1 LPRARLVR
9 LARLARLIALGLGGT
24 IVFAVLA
31 ASIVLQGPRL
41 GRLIEGALPANAGK
55 MHIGG
60 VTWHLRALVDLATD
74 APSPLAVEGLQI
86 VDPEGTVV
94 LDVPYLEAKIRLR
107 SLIGG
112 SFSIHEL
119 RVPKALWR
127 FSQLKHGDGIGFL
140 AALGPK
146 TPPPPPP
153 PGTPPGPG
161 SKFEIADAELGDLTA
176 VFDFPGAWG
185 LELRHTHGT
194 VSLIQSTL
202 DPKHPIFGFDGRQV
216 VAEGGGFLRILD
228 DNVLPLDRVVI
239 NRIATTQDHPDDI
252 QLDLG
257 EADTGRSQLTGRGSF
272 TGIYGAT
279 SVPGIDLHV
288 AFARAGDALTAVAAG
303 KGLAAIAVTGEHA
316 AITAD
321 LTQPFAKIKVA
332 AAIRGL
338 DVRYGDDRAQALG
351 LDLAFDGGAGRVEV
365 THFAL
370 DAPGGGK
377 LSLEAQLDI
386 NKLALDAAVGLT
398 AFHTESYLPRGL
410 RPLAAGRIDG
420 KIAAHADLGKKAAR
434 LQKIDLRFARS
445 GGPGLPREVRV
456 HGGAELAAGK
466 VKTDGLTV
474 SVAGADAT
482 ARGSVDLDRQLLDL
496 ALGVVAS
503 DLGRLCGELGLPP
516 LGKDA
521 RIDLQTNGSFDDP
534 SATGEATVHGLG
546 AGSRTVR
553 ELAVRFGLEHGTARL
568 DRLSGAAFG
577 GQIDAHGS
585 LRLWERRASKPLKS
599 PVVDLKLDAR
609 DIELGALAPEAAV
622 TGRLTLSA
630 DAHGPLD
637 AVRAH
642 VAIPAGTPVAA
653 LGDKFSVGPVNL
665 ETDGKTL
672 AIEALR
678 IARHGGGEVNVRGK
692 MGLEH
697 RDLDLDVAL
706 AKFPLSAIPGVAASS
721 VPVSGF
727 VSAKLHVAGRP
738 ERPELAGD
746 IDLTDVV
753 VRGVRLGQGHLALAP
768 AAVGP
773 KRAPGVS
780 VHGQLFDRF
789 DVDVEAALLPKGPS
803 VHGRVAFRRLEIHAL
818 APELVALGDGRSVAS
833 GRVAIDLD
841 PGQPLALD
849 VLLPE
854 LWLSI
859 ARAVDGPNGETTLQR
874 VRIEAARPVHI
885 HVAGDHI
892 ALDEAHFATDG
903 GDLRV
908 EGRLDG
914 RAISGALSGH
924 LDLELL
930 QPFLGA
936 LAIDRLGGDLRAE
949 LTAGGTLDRPDLRG
963 EVAIVNPIHVRP
975 HELNR
980 DIVVDSGRFA
990 LTTGG
995 GVSIENLAITVD
1007 GATMKL
1013 GGHATLGAG
1022 FVPENLQAD
1031 VDGDVSA
1038 RLLAFAAP
1046 DAVSDAQGK
1055 AHVRAHLRG
1064 TLLHPDVRG
1073 RLDLDNIDFRLRDLG
1088 SEVQVQSGIVEIS
1101 NEGVLL
1107 HNVKVLFDDQGML
1120 VIGASGVRAGRV
1132 EFTNLFPF
1140 QAGAFDLPL
1149 HGERLTYRSP
1159 GVFEVDDLAF
1169 DLDLKGSL
1177 DQGFGL
1183 GGEVRLVSGRYLQA
1197 FQVQNLALRPRVDES
1212 TVLPFYDGKPLLEHL
1227 RLDLSVRTVGDG
1239 FVVQNNLAPEIHA
1252 DIILHVGGTLAVP
1265 QLAGD
1270 IRPTDGRFNI
1280 PFMRGDFDLVPNVN
1294 HVTFIATKSIA
1305 DGDTPDIQI
1314 EATNLV
1320 TDANGADHNVHMRI
1334 NGPLREAQIDLSSD
1348 DGLDRNQTAFLLL
1361 TGRTSAS
1368 NTTPFGTQN
1377 ATVGANLSTGADIA
1391 GQATRDTVANLMEPY
1406 IDDTFQRLT
1415 GLNLRLTVGSDG
1427 FEGRIRKRVSRYGDL
1442 QFDYLQGFQN
1452 QSHWNGSGNLWLLD
1466 YFSLGGGIEQIR
1478 LSSEQGVPET
1488 LPLNYNFELRLDYA
1502 IRR

>member
-1 LPRARLVR
+1 V
-9 LARLARLIALGLGGT
+9 GT
-24 IVFAVLA
+24 IGLVTLAVLA
-31 ASIVLQGPRL
+31 ASVVLQGPRL
-41 GRLIEGALPANAGK
+41 GHLIEGALPPNAGK
-55 MHIGG
+55 MSIGG
-60 VTWHLRALVDLATD
+60 VTWHLRALVDLCTD
-74 APSPLAVEGLQI
+74 APSPIAVEGLKI

-94 LDVPYLEAKIRLR
+94 LDVPYLEAKVRLR
-107 SLIGG
+107 TLIGG
-112 SFSIHEL
+112 SFEIHEL
-119 RVPKALWR
+119 RVPKAFWR
-127 FSQLKHGDGIGFL
+127 FSQLNHGDAIGFL

-146 TPPPPPP
+146 TPPPAPP

-161 SKFEIADAELGDLTA
+161 SKFEIADAELGDFTA
-176 VFDFPGAWG
+176 SFDFPGVWG
-185 LELRHTHGT
+185 LDLKHMHGT
-194 VSLIQSTL
+194 ASLIQSTL
-202 DPKHPIFGFDGRQV
+202 DPAHPMFGFDGRSV
-216 VAEGGGFLRILD
+216 VAEGGGELRILG
-228 DNVLPLDRVVI
+228 DNKLPFDRVVI

-252 QLDLG
+252 QLELG
-257 EADTGRSQLTGRGSF
+257 GADTGRSQLTGRGSF

-279 SVPGIDLHV
+279 SKPGIDLHV
-288 AFARAGDALTAVAAG
+288 AFAKAGDALTAVAAG
-303 KGLAAIAVTGEHA
+303 KGIAGIVVSGDDA
-316 AITAD
+316 SVTAD
-321 LTQPFAKIKVA
+321 LTQPFEKIKVA

-338 DVRYGDDRAQALG
+338 DVRYEENRALGLG
-351 LDLAFDGGAGRVEV
+351 LDLAFDGGAGKVDV
-365 THFAL
+365 TKFGL
-370 DAPGGGK
+370 SAPGGGK
-377 LSLEAQLDI
+377 LGLEAHLDVT
-386 NKLALDAAVGLT
+386 KLALEAGLGFT
-398 AFHTESYLPRGL
+398 GFHTESYLPREL
-410 RPLAAGRIDG
+410 RPLAGGRLDGRIE
-420 KIAAHADLGKKAAR
+420 AHAELGKKSAR
-434 LQKIDLRFARS
+434 LKKIDLRFARA
-445 GGPGLPREVRV
+445 GAPGLPREVRV
-456 HGGAELAAGK
+456 RGAADLAGSK
-466 VKTDGLTV
+466 VKTGGVTV
-474 SVAGADAT
+474 SVAGAEAT
-482 ARGSVDLDRQLLDL
+482 ARGSVDLDHQLVDL
-496 ALGVVAS
+496 ALGVVAA
-503 DLGRLCGELGLPP
+503 DLGRLCGELGLPT
-516 LGKDA
+516 LAKDA
-521 RIDLQTNGSFDDP
+521 RVDASATGRLDDP
-534 SATGEATVHGLG
+534 TVTGEATVHGLG
-546 AGSRTVR
+546 AGTRKVR
-553 ELAVRFGLEHGTARL
+553 ELDARFGLEHGLARL
-568 DRLSGAAFG
+568 DRLSGPAFG
-577 GQIDAHGS
+577 GEIDAHGS
-585 LRLWERRASKPLKS
+585 LRLWEKSANHPLKT
-599 PVVDLKLDAR
+599 PLVDAKIEARNLDL
-609 DIELGALAPEAAV
+609 ESLAPEAGVA
-622 TGRLTLSA
+622 GRITLSA

-637 AVRAH
+637 AVTAH
-642 VAIPAGTPVAA
+642 VTIPAGTPISA

-665 ETDGKTL
+665 ALDGKTL
-672 AIEALR
+672 TIEALR
-678 IARHGGGEVNVRGK
+678 IAHRAGGAVDVHGHV
-692 MGLEH
+692 GLAH
-697 RDLDLDVAL
+697 QDLDLDVVL
-706 AKFPLSAIPGVAASS
+706 AKYPIAAIPGAADSG
-721 VPVSGF
+721 VPMSGF
-727 VSAKLHVAGRP
+727 VSAKLHITGRP
-738 ERPELAGD
+738 DRPELAGD
-746 IDLTDVV
+746 VDLTDVV
-753 VRGVRLGQGHLALAP
+753 VRGVRLGKGHLALAP

-773 KRAPGVS
+773 KRAPGVA

-789 DVDVEAALLPKGPS
+789 DVDVDAALLPKGPS
-803 VHGRVAFRRLEIHAL
+803 VHGRVAFRRLELHTL

-854 LWLSI
+854 LWMSI
-859 ARAVDGPNGETTLQR
+859 ARAVDGPNGETTMQR
-874 VRIEAARPVHI
+874 VRVEAARPVHV
-885 HVAGDHI
+885 HLAGDHI
-892 ALDEAHFATDG
+892 ALDEAHFSTDG
-903 GDLRV
+903 GDLRI

-936 LAIDRLGGDLRAE
+936 AGIERLAGDLRAE
-949 LTAGGTLDRPDLRG
+949 LSAGGTLDRPDLRG

-975 HELNR
+975 TGLSR
-980 DIVVDSGRFA
+980 DVVVDSGRFA
-990 LTTGG
+990 LTDGG
-995 GVSIENLAITVD
+995 GVAIENLALTVD
-1007 GATMKL
+1007 GSTMKL
-1013 GGHATLGAG
+1013 GGRATLGPG

-1038 RLLAFAAP
+1038 RLLAYAAP

-1064 TLLHPDVRG
+1064 TMLHPDIRG
-1073 RLDLDNIDFRLRDLG
+1073 RLDLDNVAFRLRDLG
-1088 SEVQVQSGIVEIS
+1088 SEVQVESGIVEIS
-1101 NEGVLL
+1101 NDGVIL

-1132 EFTNLFPF
+1132 QFTNLFPF
-1140 QAGAFDLPL
+1140 QPGFFDLPL

-1169 DLDLKGSL
+1169 DLDLKGSV

-1197 FQVQNLALRPRVDES
+1197 FQVSNLALRPRVDES
-1212 TVLPFYDGKPLLEHL
+1212 TVRPFYDGKPLLQQL
-1227 RLDLSVRTVGDG
+1227 GLDLSVRTVGDG
-1239 FVVQNNLAPEIHA
+1239 FVVQNNIAPEIHA
-1252 DIILHVGGTLAVP
+1252 DVILHVGGTLAVP

-1305 DGDTPDIQI
+1305 DGDTPDIAI

-1334 NGPLREAQIDLSSD
+1334 SGPLREAQIDLSSE

-1377 ATVGANLSTGADIA
+1377 ATVGANLTTGADIA

-1502 IRR
+1502 IR

>member
-1 LPRARLVR
+1 MGLAGLV
-9 LARLARLIALGLGGT
+9 
-24 IVFAVLA
+24 VLA
-31 ASIVLQGPRL
+31 ILGASVVLQGSRL
-41 GRLIEGALPANAGK
+41 GHLIEGALPPNAGK

-60 VTWHLRALVDLATD
+60 VTWHLRALVDLVTD
-74 APSPLAVEGLQI
+74 APSPIAVEGLQI
-86 VDPEGTVV
+86 IDPEGTVV
-94 LDVPYLEAKIRLR
+94 LDVPYLEAKVKLR
-107 SLIGG
+107 TLIGG

-119 RVPKALWR
+119 RVPRALWR
-127 FSQLKHGDGIGFL
+127 FAQLKHGTDIGFL
-140 AALGPK
+140 AALAPK
-146 TPPPPPP
+146 TPPPPKP

-161 SKFEIADAELGDLTA
+161 SKFEITDAELGDFTA
-176 VFDFPGAWG
+176 DFDFPGVWG
-185 LELRHTHGT
+185 LELRNMHGT
-194 VSLIQSTL
+194 ASLIQSTL
-202 DPKHPIFGFDGRQV
+202 DPAHPVFGFDGRSV
-216 VAEGGGFLRILD
+216 VAEGGGFLRILG
-228 DNVLPLDRVVI
+228 DNVLPFDRVVI
-239 NRIATTQDHPDDI
+239 NRIATAADHPDDI

-257 EADTGRSQLTGRGSF
+257 EADTGRSKLTGRGSF
-272 TGIYGAT
+272 TGIYGLAGPDDK
-279 SVPGIDLHV
+279 PGIDLKI
-288 AFARAGDALTAVAAG
+288 AFSKAGDALTAVAAG
-303 KGLAAIAVTGEHA
+303 KGLSAIAVTGDDA
-316 AITAD
+316 AVTAE
-321 LTQPFAKIKVA
+321 LTRPFETIKVA
-332 AAIRGL
+332 ASIRGL
-338 DVRYGDDRAQALG
+338 DVRYDDYRALGLG
-351 LDLAFDGGAGRVEV
+351 LDLAFDGGAGKVDV
-365 THFAL
+365 TRFGL
-370 DAPGGGK
+370 GAPGGGK
-377 LSLEAQLDI
+377 L
-386 NKLALDAAVGLT
+386 ALDAHLDVNRLALEAGL
-398 AFHTESYLPRGL
+398 AFDGFHTESYLPRAL
-410 RPLAAGRIDG
+410 RPLGGGRIDG
-420 KIAAHADLGKKAAR
+420 KIQAHADLGKKAAR
-434 LQKIDLRFARS
+434 LEKVDLRFARAQAA
-445 GGPGLPREVRV
+445 GLPREVHVR
-456 HGGAELAAGK
+456 GGAQLAAGK

-474 SVAGADAT
+474 SVAGAEAT
-482 ARGSVDLDRQLLDL
+482 AKGAFDLDRQLVE
-496 ALGVVAS
+496 LGLSVVAS
-503 DLGRLCGELGLPP
+503 DLAKLCGELGLPA
-516 LGKDA
+516 LARDA
-521 RIDLQTNGSFDDP
+521 RVDLHAEGRLDDP
-534 SATGEATVHGLG
+534 TATGEATVHDLG
-546 AGSRTVR
+546 AGQRKMK
-553 ELAVRFGLEHGTARL
+553 ELKARFGLEHGVARL
-568 DRLSGAAFG
+568 DRLSGPAFG
-577 GQIDAHGS
+577 GKIDAHGS
-585 LRLWERRASKPLKS
+585 LRLWNKSSSRPLKS
-599 PVVDLKLDAR
+599 PVVDLELDAR
-609 DIELGALAPEAAV
+609 DLDLAALAPDAGLG
-622 TGRLTLSA
+622 GRLTVSA
-630 DAHGPLD
+630 EAHGPLD
-637 AVRAH
+637 TVAAH
-642 VAIPAGTPVAA
+642 VAIPAGTPIEA
-653 LGDKFSVGPVNL
+653 LGDRFSVGPVNL
-665 ETDGKTL
+665 VLDGKL
-672 AIEALR
+672 LLVEALKVAHR
-678 IARHGGGEVNVRGK
+678 GGGSVEAHGRVA
-692 MGLEH
+692 LAH
-697 RDLDLDVAL
+697 QDLDLDVTL
-706 AKFPLSAIPGVAASS
+706 AKYPIASIPGVADSG
-721 VPVSGF
+721 VPMSGF

-738 ERPELAGD
+738 DRPQLAGEV
-746 IDLTDVV
+746 DLADVV

-768 AAVGP
+768 TQVGP
-773 KRAPGVS
+773 KRAPGVAI
-780 VHGQLFDRF
+780 HGQLFDRF
-789 DVDVEAALLPKGPS
+789 DVDVDAALLPQGPS
-803 VHGRVAFRRLEIHAL
+803 VHGRVAFRRLELHAL

-833 GRVAIDLD
+833 GRVAVDLD

-859 ARAVDGPNGETTLQR
+859 ARAVEGPNGETTMRR
-874 VRIEAARPVHI
+874 VRIEAARPVHV

-914 RAISGALSGH
+914 RAISGALQGH

-930 QPFLGA
+930 EPFLAGSVE
-936 LAIDRLGGDLRAE
+936 RLGGDLRAQ

-963 EVAIVNPIHVRP
+963 EVVIANPIHIRP
-975 HELNR
+975 PELNR
-980 DIVVDSGRFA
+980 DVVIDSGRFA
-990 LTTGG
+990 MTSGG
-995 GVSIENLAITVD
+995 GVSIENLALTVD
-1007 GATMKL
+1007 GSTMRLGGRAKL
-1013 GGHATLGAG
+1013 GPG
-1022 FVPENLQAD
+1022 FIPEDLQAD

-1038 RLLAFAAP
+1038 RLLAYAAP

-1073 RLDLDNIDFRLRDLG
+1073 RLDLDNVAFRLRDLG
-1088 SEVQVQSGIVEIS
+1088 SEVQVESGIVEIS
-1101 NEGVLL
+1101 NDGVIL

-1140 QAGAFDLPL
+1140 QPGYFDLPL

-1159 GVFEVDDLAF
+1159 GTFEIDDLAF
-1169 DLDLKGSL
+1169 DLDLKGSV

-1197 FQVQNLALRPRVDES
+1197 FQVSNLALRPRVDES
-1212 TVLPFYDGKPLLEHL
+1212 TVRPFYDGKPLLEQL

-1239 FVVQNNLAPEIHA
+1239 FVVQNNIAPEIHA

-1280 PFMRGDFDLVPNVN
+1280 PFMRGDFDLVPNTN
-1294 HVTFIATKSIA
+1294 HVTFIATRSIA
-1305 DGDTPDIQI
+1305 DGETPDIQI

-1334 NGPLREAQIDLSSD
+1334 SGPLREAQIDLWSD

-1368 NTTPFGTQN
+1368 NSTPFGTQN
-1377 ATVGANLSTGADIA
+1377 ATVGANLTTGADIA

>member
-1 LPRARLVR
+1 VGLAALVT
-9 LARLARLIALGLGGT
+9 L
-24 IVFAVLA
+24 AVLA
-31 ASIVLQGPRL
+31 ASVVLQGPRL
-41 GRLIEGALPANAGK
+41 GHLIEGALPPNAGK
-55 MHIGG
+55 MYIGG
-60 VTWHLRALVDLATD
+60 VTWHLRALCDLVTD
-74 APSPLAVEGLQI
+74 APSPIAVEGLKI

-94 LDVPYLEAKIRLR
+94 LDVPYLEAKVQLR
-107 SLIGG
+107 TLIGG

-127 FSQLKHGDGIGFL
+127 FAQLKHGDSIGFL
-140 AALGPK
+140 AALAPK

-153 PGTPPGPG
+153 PGAPPGPG
-161 SKFEIADAELGDLTA
+161 SKFEITDAELGDFTA
-176 VFDFPGAWG
+176 DFDFPGVWG
-185 LELRHTHGT
+185 LELRDMHGT
-194 VSLIQSTL
+194 ASLIQSTL
-202 DPKHPIFGFDGRQV
+202 DPRHPIFGFDGRQV
-216 VAEGGGFLRILD
+216 VAEGGGWLRVLD
-228 DNVLPLDRVVI
+228 NDLPFDRVVI
-239 NRIATTQDHPDDI
+239 NRIATSQDHPDDI
-252 QLDLG
+252 QLDLA
-257 EADTGRSQLTGRGSF
+257 EADTGKSQLSGKGSF
-272 TGIYGAT
+272 TGIYGLAGPDDK
-279 SVPGIDLHV
+279 PGIDLRV
-288 AFARAGDALTAVAAG
+288 AFAKAGDALTAVAAG
-303 KGLAAIAVTGEHA
+303 KGLAGIAVTGDDA
-316 AITAD
+316 TVTAE
-321 LTQPFAKIKVA
+321 LTRPFETIKVA

-338 DVRYGDDRAQALG
+338 DVRYDDDRALGLG
-351 LDLAFDGGAGRVEV
+351 LDLAFDGGAGKVDV
-365 THFAL
+365 THFGL
-370 DAPGGGK
+370 GAPGGGK
-377 LSLEAQLDI
+377 LALEAHLDV
-386 NKLALDAAVGLT
+386 NRLALDAGLALT
-398 AFHTESYLPRGL
+398 GFHTESYLPRAL
-410 RPLAAGRIDG
+410 RPLAGGRLDG
-420 KIAAHADLGKKAAR
+420 KVDAHADLGKKAAR
-434 LQKIDLRFARS
+434 IKKIDLRFARS
-445 GGPGLPREVRV
+445 GPRGLPREVRV
-456 HGGAELAAGK
+456 RGGAELTGGQ
-466 VKTDGLTV
+466 VKTEGLTV

-482 ARGSVDLDRQLLDL
+482 ARGTFDLDHQLVDL

-503 DLGRLCGELGLPP
+503 DLARLCGELGLPP
-516 LGKDA
+516 LAKDA
-521 RIDLQTNGSFDDP
+521 RLDLRASGRLDDP
-534 SATGEATVHGLG
+534 GATGQATVHDLG
-546 AGSRTVR
+546 AGGRKMR
-553 ELAVRFGLEHGTARL
+553 ELSAKFGLEHGLARL
-568 DRLSGAAFG
+568 ERLSGPAFG
-577 GQIDAHGS
+577 GEIDAHGS
-585 LRLWERRASKPLKS
+585 LRLWEKSAHRPLKS
-599 PVVDLKLDAR
+599 PIVDLKLSAR
-609 DIELGALAPEAAV
+609 DIDLATLAPEAGV
-622 TGRLTLSA
+622 GGRLTVSA

-637 AVRAH
+637 AVKAR
-642 VAIPAGTPVAA
+642 VAIPAGTPIEA
-653 LGDKFSVGPVNL
+653 LGDKLSLGPVAL
-665 ETDGKTL
+665 ETDGKSL
-672 AIEALR
+672 FVEGFR
-678 IARHGGGEVNVRGK
+678 VARRGGGAVEAHGRI
-692 MGLEH
+692 GLAH
-697 RDLDLDVAL
+697 QDLDLDVDLTKIPIA
-706 AKFPLSAIPGVAASS
+706 AIPGAADAG
-721 VPVSGF
+721 VPMSGF
-727 VSAKLHVAGRP
+727 VSAKLHLGGRP
-738 ERPELAGD
+738 DRPELRGD
-746 IDLTDVV
+746 VDLADIV
-753 VRGVRLGQGHLALAP
+753 VRGVQLGKGHLALAP
-768 AAVGP
+768 AVVGP
-773 KRAPGVS
+773 QRAPGVAI
-780 VHGQLFDRF
+780 HGQLFDRF
-789 DVDVEAALLPKGPS
+789 DVDVDAALLPKGPS
-803 VHGRVAFRRLEIHAL
+803 VHGRVAFRRLELHTL

-859 ARAVDGPNGETTLQR
+859 ARAVDGPNGETTMQR
-874 VRIEAARPVHI
+874 VRIEAARPVHV

-892 ALDEAHFATDG
+892 ALDEAHFSTDG

-914 RAISGALSGH
+914 RALSGTLAGH

-930 QPFLGA
+930 QPFLGGG
-936 LAIDRLGGDLRAE
+936 AIERLGGDLRAE

-963 EVAIVNPIHVRP
+963 EVVVANPIHLRP
-975 HELNR
+975 R
-980 DIVVDSGRFA
+980 DLYRDVVVDSGRFA
-990 LTTGG
+990 MTSGG

-1007 GATMKL
+1007 GSTMKL
-1013 GGHATLGAG
+1013 SGHATLGPG

-1038 RLLAFAAP
+1038 RLLAYAAP

-1073 RLDLDNIDFRLRDLG
+1073 RLDLDNIAFRLRDLG
-1088 SEVQVQSGIVEIS
+1088 SEVQVESGIVEIS
-1101 NEGVLL
+1101 NEGIIL

-1132 EFTNLFPF
+1132 QFTNLFPF
-1140 QAGAFDLPL
+1140 QPGYFDLPL

-1169 DLDLKGSL
+1169 DLDLKGSV
-1177 DQGFGL
+1177 DDGFGL

-1197 FQVQNLALRPRVDES
+1197 FQVSNLALRPRVDES
-1212 TVLPFYDGKPLLEHL
+1212 TVRPFYDGKPLLEQL

-1239 FVVQNNLAPEIHA
+1239 FVVQNNIAPEIHA

-1280 PFMRGDFDLVPNVN
+1280 PFMRGDFDLVPYAN

-1305 DGDTPDIQI
+1305 DGDTPDIEI

-1320 TDANGADHNVHMRI
+1320 TDANGQDHNVHMRI
-1334 NGPLREAQIDLSSD
+1334 SGPLREAQIDLSSE

-1368 NTTPFGTQN
+1368 NASPFGTQN
-1377 ATVGANLSTGADIA
+1377 ATVGANLSTSADIA

-1478 LSSEQGVPET
+1478 LSSEEGVPET

>member
-1 LPRARLVR
+1 M
-9 LARLARLIALGLGGT
+9 
-24 IVFAVLA
+24 FAVLA
-31 ASIVLQGPRL
+31 ASVVLQGPRL
-41 GRLIEGALPANAGK
+41 GHLIEGALPANAGK
-55 MHIGG
+55 IHIGG
-60 VTWHLRALVDLATD
+60 VSWHLRALGDLVTD
-74 APSPLAVEGLQI
+74 APSPIAVEGLQI

-94 LDVPYLEAKIRLR
+94 LDVPYLEAKVKLR
-107 SLIGG
+107 TLIGG
-112 SFSIHEL
+112 SFSIEEL
-119 RVPKALWR
+119 RVPKVLWR
-127 FSQLKHGDGIGFL
+127 FAELKHGDAIGFL
-140 AALGPK
+140 AALAPK

-153 PGTPPGPG
+153 PGTPAGPG
-161 SKFEIADAELGDLTA
+161 SKFEIGDAELGDLTA

-185 LELRHTHGT
+185 LELRHAHGT

-202 DPKHPIFGFDGRQV
+202 DPHHPIFGFDARQV

-257 EADTGRSQLTGRGSF
+257 EADTGRSQLTGLGSF

-279 SVPGIDLHV
+279 SVAGIALHI
-288 AFARAGDALTAVAAG
+288 AFAHAGDALTAVAAG
-303 KGLAAIAVTGEHA
+303 KGLAGLAVTGERA

-338 DVRYGDDRAQALG
+338 DVRYGDNRAQDLG
-351 LDLAFDGGAGRVEV
+351 LDLAFDGGAGRVDV
-365 THFAL
+365 THFGL
-370 DAPGGGK
+370 GAPGGGK
-377 LSLEAQLDI
+377 LSLEAHLDV
-386 NKLALDAAVGLT
+386 NKLSLDAGLGLT
-398 AFHTESYLPRGL
+398 GFHTESYLPREL
-410 RPLAAGRIDG
+410 RPLAGGRLDG
-420 KIAAHADLGKKAAR
+420 KIEAHAELGRKSAR
-434 LQKIDLRFARS
+434 LKKIDLKLRRA
-445 GGPGLPREVRV
+445 GAPGLPREVRV
-456 HGGAELAAGK
+456 RGGAELAAGR
-466 VKTDGLTV
+466 VKTGGLTV

-496 ALGVVAS
+496 ALGVVAF

-516 LGKDA
+516 IGKDA
-521 RIDLQTNGSFDDP
+521 RLNVKATGSFDDP
-534 SATGEATVHGLG
+534 SASGEATVHGLG
-546 AGSRTVR
+546 VGGRTVR
-553 ELAVRFGLEHGTARL
+553 ELGVRFGLEHGLARL
-568 DRLSGAAFG
+568 DRLSGPAFG
-577 GQIDAHGS
+577 GEIEAHGS
-585 LRLWERRASKPLKS
+585 LRLWDKRASKPLRS
-599 PVVDLKLDAR
+599 PVVDLKLAAR
-609 DIELGALAPEAAV
+609 DIDLAALAPEAGVA
-622 TGRLTLSA
+622 GRITLAA

-637 AVRAH
+637 ALTAH
-642 VAIPAGTPVAA
+642 VTIPAGTPIAA
-653 LGDKFSVGPVNL
+653 LGAKFSIGPVNIAL
-665 ETDGKTL
+665 DGKTL

-678 IARHGGGEVNVRGK
+678 IAHRGGGEADVHGRVGIA
-692 MGLEH
+692 H
-697 RDLDLDVAL
+697 QDLDLDVAL
-706 AKFPLSAIPGVAASS
+706 SKFPLAAIPGVATSN

-738 ERPELAGD
+738 EQPEVAGD

-753 VRGVRLGQGHLALAP
+753 VRGVHLGKGHLALTP
-768 AAVGP
+768 ATVGL
-773 KRAPGVS
+773 KRAPGVAI
-780 VHGQLFDRF
+780 HGQLFDRF
-789 DVDVEAALLPKGPS
+789 DVDVDAALLPKGPS
-803 VHGRVAFRRLEIHAL
+803 VHGRVAFRRLELHTL

-833 GRVAIDLD
+833 GRVAVDLE

-859 ARAVDGPNGETTLQR
+859 ARAVDGPNGETTMQR
-874 VRIEAARPVHI
+874 VRIEAARPVHV

-930 QPFLGA
+930 QPFLGVV
-936 LAIDRLGGDLRAE
+936 AIDRLGGDLRAQ

-963 EVAIVNPIHVRP
+963 EVAIANPIHVRL

-990 LTTGG
+990 LTAGG
-995 GVSIENLAITVD
+995 GVAIENLAVTID
-1007 GATMKL
+1007 GATMKMA
-1013 GGHATLGAG
+1013 GRATLGPG

-1038 RLLAFAAP
+1038 RLLAYAAP
-1046 DAVSDAQGK
+1046 DAVSDAHGK

-1064 TLLHPDVRG
+1064 TLLNPDIRG
-1073 RLDLDNIDFRLRDLG
+1073 RLDLDTIDFRLRDLG

-1101 NEGVLL
+1101 NEGVVL
-1107 HNVKVLFDDQGML
+1107 HNVRVLFDDQGLL

-1132 EFTNLFPF
+1132 QFSNLFPF
-1140 QAGAFDLPL
+1140 KPGDFDLPL

-1169 DLDLKGSL
+1169 DLDLKGNL
-1177 DQGFGL
+1177 EQGFGL

-1212 TVLPFYDGKPLLEHL
+1212 TVRPFYDGKPLLEHL
-1227 RLDLSVRTVGDG
+1227 RLDMSVRTVGDG

-1252 DIILHVGGTLAVP
+1252 DIVLHVGGTLAIP

-1270 IRPTDGRFNI
+1270 VRPTDGRFNI

-1294 HVTFIATKSIA
+1294 HVTFIASKSIA
-1305 DGDTPDIQI
+1305 EGDTPDIQI

-1320 TDANGADHNVHMRI
+1320 TDANGADHMVHMRI
-1334 NGPLREAQIDLSSD
+1334 SGPLREAQIDLSSE

-1361 TGRTSAS
+1361 TGRTSVS
-1368 NTTPFGTQN
+1368 TSSPFGTQN
-1377 ATVGANLSTGADIA
+1377 ATVGANLTTGADIA

-1466 YFSLGGGIEQIR
+1466 YFSIGGGIEQVR

-1488 LPLNYNFELRLDYA
+1488 LPLNYNLELRLDYA
-1502 IRR
+1502 IRRR

>member
-1 LPRARLVR
+1 VGLFGLLTLV
-9 LARLARLIALGLGGT
+9 
-24 IVFAVLA
+24 VLA
-31 ASIVLQGPRL
+31 ASVVLQGPRL
-41 GRLIEGALPANAGK
+41 GHLIEGALPPNAGK
-55 MHIGG
+55 MSIGG

-74 APSPLAVEGLQI
+74 APSPVTVEGLKI

-94 LDVPYLEAKIRLR
+94 LDVPYLEAKVRLR
-107 SLIGG
+107 TLIGG
-112 SFSIHEL
+112 SFEIHEL

-127 FSQLKHGDGIGFL
+127 FAQLKHGDAIGFL
-140 AALGPK
+140 AALAPK

-153 PGTPPGPG
+153 PGTPPGR
-161 SKFEIADAELGDLTA
+161 SKFEIADAELGAFTA
-176 VFDFPGAWG
+176 DFDFPGVWG
-185 LELRHTHGT
+185 LELRDMHGT
-194 VSLIQSTL
+194 ASLIQSTL
-202 DPKHPIFGFDGRQV
+202 DPQHPMFGFEGRQV
-216 VAEGGGFLRILD
+216 VAEGGGWLSVLG
-228 DNVLPLDRVVI
+228 NVLPFDRVVI
-239 NRIATTQDHPDDI
+239 NRIATAQDHPDDI
-252 QLDLG
+252 QLDLAG
-257 EADTGRSQLTGRGSF
+257 ADTGKSQLSGKGSF
-272 TGIYGAT
+272 TGIYGLGGPDDK
-279 SVPGIDLHV
+279 PGIDLRV
-288 AFARAGDALTAVAAG
+288 AFAKAGDALTAVAAG
-303 KGLAAIAVTGEHA
+303 QGLKEIVVSGDEASVTAE
-316 AITAD
+316 
-321 LTQPFAKIKVA
+321 LTQPFEKIKVA

-338 DVRYGDDRAQALG
+338 DVRYADNRALGLG
-351 LDLAFDGGAGRVEV
+351 LDLAFDGGAGKVDV
-365 THFAL
+365 TNFGL
-370 DAPGGGK
+370 GAPGGGK
-377 LSLEAQLDI
+377 LGLEAHLDV
-386 NKLALDAAVGLT
+386 NRLSLDAGLT
-398 AFHTESYLPRGL
+398 LTGFHTESYLPREL
-410 RPLAAGRIDG
+410 RPLGGGRLDGRID
-420 KIAAHADLGKKAAR
+420 AHAELGKKSAR
-434 LQKIDLRFARS
+434 LKKIDLKFARA

-456 HGGAELAAGK
+456 RGAAELASNK
-466 VKTDGLTV
+466 VKTNGVTV

-482 ARGSVDLDRQLLDL
+482 ARGSIDLDRQLVDL

-503 DLGRLCGELGLPP
+503 DLGRLCGELRLPA
-516 LGKDA
+516 LAKDA
-521 RIDLQTNGSFDDP
+521 RLEANATGRIDDP
-534 SATGEATVHGLG
+534 TVMCEATVHGLG
-546 AGSRTVR
+546 VGTRKVHQLDVKVA
-553 ELAVRFGLEHGTARL
+553 LDHGLVRL
-568 DRLSGAAFG
+568 DRLSGPAFG
-577 GQIDAHGS
+577 GEIDAHGS
-585 LRLWERRASKPLKS
+585 LRLWEKSANRPLKS
-599 PVVDLKLDAR
+599 PVVDAKVAAR
-609 DIELGALAPEAAV
+609 DLDLESLAPEAGVA
-622 TGRLTLSA
+622 GRITLTA

-637 AVRAH
+637 ALTAH
-642 VAIPAGTPVAA
+642 VAVPAGTPIAA
-653 LGDKFSVGPVNL
+653 LGDNFTVGPVNL
-665 ETDGKTL
+665 ALDGKNL
-672 AIEALR
+672 AVEALR
-678 IARHGGGEVNVRGK
+678 VAHRAGGAVDVHGRI
-692 MGLEH
+692 GLAH
-697 RDLDLDVAL
+697 QDLDLDVTL
-706 AKFPLSAIPGVAASS
+706 AKYPIAAIPGAADSG
-721 VPVSGF
+721 VPMSGF
-727 VSAKLHVAGRP
+727 VSAKLHVSGRP
-738 ERPELAGD
+738 DRPALAGD
-746 IDLTDVV
+746 VDLTDVV
-753 VRGVRLGQGHLALAP
+753 VRGVQLGKGHLALTP

-780 VHGQLFDRF
+780 IHGQLFDRF
-789 DVDVEAALLPKGPS
+789 DVDVDAGLLPKGPS
-803 VHGRVAFRRLEIHAL
+803 VHGRVAFRRLELHAL

-841 PGQPLALD
+841 PGQPLELD

-854 LWLSI
+854 LWMSI
-859 ARAVDGPNGETTLQR
+859 ARAVDGPNGETTMQR
-874 VRIEAARPVHI
+874 VRVEAARPVHV
-885 HVAGDHI
+885 HLAGDHI

-936 LAIDRLGGDLRAE
+936 AGVERLGGDLRAE
-949 LTAGGTLDRPDLRG
+949 LRAGGTLDKPDLRG
-963 EVAIVNPIHVRP
+963 EVAIVNPIHLRP
-975 HELNR
+975 AGLYR

-990 LTTGG
+990 LTEGG
-995 GVSIENLAITVD
+995 GVAIENLALTVD
-1007 GATMKL
+1007 GSTMKL
-1013 GGHATLGAG
+1013 GGHATLGPG

-1064 TLLHPDVRG
+1064 TMLNPDIRG
-1073 RLDLDNIDFRLRDLG
+1073 RLDLDNVAFRLRDLG
-1088 SEVQVQSGIVEIS
+1088 SEVQVESGIVEIS
-1101 NEGVLL
+1101 NDGVIL

-1132 EFTNLFPF
+1132 QFTNLFPF
-1140 QAGAFDLPL
+1140 QPGYFDLPL

-1169 DLDLKGSL
+1169 DLDLQGSV

-1183 GGEVRLVSGRYLQA
+1183 GGEVRMVSGRYLQA
-1197 FQVQNLALRPRVDES
+1197 FQVSNLALRPRVDES
-1212 TVLPFYDGKPLLEHL
+1212 TVRPFYDGKPLLEQL

-1239 FVVQNNLAPEIHA
+1239 FVVQNNIAPEIHA
-1252 DIILHVGGTLAVP
+1252 DVILHVGGTLSVP

-1280 PFMRGDFDLVPNVN
+1280 PFMRGDFDLVPNAN

-1305 DGDTPDIQI
+1305 DGDTPDIEI

-1320 TDANGADHNVHMRI
+1320 TDANGVDHNVHMRI
-1334 NGPLREAQIDLSSD
+1334 SGPLREAQIDLSSD
-1348 DGLDRNQTAFLLL
+1348 DGLDRNQAAFLLL

-1377 ATVGANLSTGADIA
+1377 ATVGANLTTGADIA

-1452 QSHWNGSGNLWLLD
+1452 TSHWNGSGSLWLLD
-1466 YFSLGGGIEQIR
+1466 YFSVGGGIEQIR

-1502 IRR
+1502 IR

>member
-1 LPRARLVR
+1 
-9 LARLARLIALGLGGT
+9 
-24 IVFAVLA
+24 
-31 ASIVLQGPRL
+31 
-41 GRLIEGALPANAGK
+41 
-55 MHIGG
+55 M
-60 VTWHLRALVDLATD
+60 
-74 APSPLAVEGLQI
+74 
-86 VDPEGTVV
+86 
-94 LDVPYLEAKIRLR
+94 
-107 SLIGG
+107 
-112 SFSIHEL
+112 
-119 RVPKALWR
+119 
-127 FSQLKHGDGIGFL
+127 
-140 AALGPK
+140 
-146 TPPPPPP
+146 
-153 PGTPPGPG
+153 
-161 SKFEIADAELGDLTA
+161 
-176 VFDFPGAWG
+176 
-185 LELRHTHGT
+185 
-194 VSLIQSTL
+194 
-202 DPKHPIFGFDGRQV
+202 
-216 VAEGGGFLRILD
+216 
-228 DNVLPLDRVVI
+228 
-239 NRIATTQDHPDDI
+239 
-252 QLDLG
+252 
-257 EADTGRSQLTGRGSF
+257 
-272 TGIYGAT
+272 
-279 SVPGIDLHV
+279 V
-288 AFARAGDALTAVAAG
+288 AF
-303 KGLAAIAVTGEHA
+303 
-316 AITAD
+316 
-321 LTQPFAKIKVA
+321 
-332 AAIRGL
+332 
-338 DVRYGDDRAQALG
+338 
-351 LDLAFDGGAGRVEV
+351 
-365 THFAL
+365 
-370 DAPGGGK
+370 
-377 LSLEAQLDI
+377 
-386 NKLALDAAVGLT
+386 
-398 AFHTESYLPRGL
+398 
-410 RPLAAGRIDG
+410 
-420 KIAAHADLGKKAAR
+420 
-434 LQKIDLRFARS
+434 
-445 GGPGLPREVRV
+445 
-456 HGGAELAAGK
+456 
-466 VKTDGLTV
+466 
-474 SVAGADAT
+474 
-482 ARGSVDLDRQLLDL
+482 
-496 ALGVVAS
+496 

-521 RIDLQTNGSFDDP
+521 RVDLHADGSFDDP
-534 SATGEATVHGLG
+534 HATGEATVHGLA
-546 AGSRTVR
+546 AGKRTVR
-553 ELAVRFGLEHGTARL
+553 ELDARFGLEHGLARL
-568 DRLSGAAFG
+568 ERLSGPAFG
-577 GQIDAHGS
+577 GELEAHGS
-585 LRLWERRASKPLKS
+585 LRLWEKRASKPLRS

-609 DIELGALAPEAAV
+609 DIDLEALVPEAGVGGRV
-622 TGRLTLSA
+622 TVSV

-637 AVRAH
+637 AVTAH
-642 VAIPAGTPVAA
+642 VAIPAGTPLTA
-653 LGDKFSVGPVNL
+653 LGEKLSVGPVKL
-665 ETDGKTL
+665 ALDGKTL
-672 AIEALR
+672 VVETLR
-678 IARHGGGEVNVRGK
+678 IAHHRGGTVDVHGKV
-692 MGLEH
+692 GLSH
-697 RDLDLDVAL
+697 QDLDLDLTL
-706 AKFPLSAIPGVAASS
+706 AKFPLAAIPGVATSDI
-721 VPVSGF
+721 PVSGF
-727 VSAKLHVAGRP
+727 VSARLHVAGRP

-753 VRGVRLGQGHLALAP
+753 VRGVRLGKGHLALTP

-773 KRAPGVS
+773 KRAPGVA

-789 DVDVEAALLPKGPS
+789 DVDVDAALLPKGPS
-803 VHGRVAFRRLEIHAL
+803 VHGRVAFRRLELHTL

-833 GRVAIDLD
+833 GRVAVDLD

-874 VRIEAARPVHI
+874 VRIEAARPVHL

-908 EGRLDG
+908 EARLDG

-930 QPFLGA
+930 QPFIGA
-936 LAIDRLGGDLRAE
+936 DVIERLGGDLRAE

-963 EVAIVNPIHVRP
+963 EVVIVNAIHVRP
-975 HELNR
+975 RELNR

-990 LTTGG
+990 LTSGG
-995 GVSIENLAITVD
+995 GVAIENLAITVD
-1007 GATMKL
+1007 GATMRL
-1013 GGHATLGAG
+1013 GGRATLGPG

-1064 TLLHPDVRG
+1064 TLLSPDIRG
-1073 RLDLDNIDFRLRDLG
+1073 RLDLDTIDFRLRDLG
-1088 SEVQVQSGIVEIS
+1088 SEVQVKSGIVEIS
-1101 NEGVLL
+1101 NEGVIL
-1107 HNVKVLFDDQGML
+1107 HNVKVLYDDQGEL

-1132 EFTNLFPF
+1132 QFTKLFPF
-1140 QAGAFDLPL
+1140 KPGDFDLPL

-1177 DQGFGL
+1177 DRGFGL

-1212 TVLPFYDGKPLLEHL
+1212 TVRPFYDGKPLLEHL

-1252 DIILHVGGTLAVP
+1252 DVILHVGGTLAVP

-1361 TGRTSAS
+1361 TGRTSVS
-1368 NTTPFGTQN
+1368 NSTPFGTQN
-1377 ATVGANLSTGADIA
+1377 ATVGANLTTGADIA

-1488 LPLNYNFELRLDYA
+1488 LPLNYNLELRLDYA
-1502 IRR
+1502 IRMR

>member
-1 LPRARLVR
+1 ML
-9 LARLARLIALGLGGT
+9 
-24 IVFAVLA
+24 AVLA
-31 ASIVLQGPRL
+31 ASVVLQGPRL
-41 GRLIEGALPANAGK
+41 GRLIEGALPPNAGK
-55 MHIGG
+55 MHIAG
-60 VTWHLRALVDLATD
+60 VTWHLRALADLVTD
-74 APSPLAVEGLQI
+74 APSPIAVEGLQI
-86 VDPEGTVV
+86 IDPEGTVV
-94 LDVPYLEAKIRLR
+94 LDVPYLEAKVKLR
-107 SLIGG
+107 TLIGG

-119 RVPKALWR
+119 RIPKILWR
-127 FSQLKHGDGIGFL
+127 FAQLKHGDAIGFL
-140 AALGPK
+140 AALAPK

-153 PGTPPGPG
+153 PGSPPGPG
-161 SKFEIADAELGDLTA
+161 SKFEIGDAELGDLTA

-185 LELRHTHGT
+185 LELRHAHGT

-202 DPKHPIFGFDGRQV
+202 DPHHPLFGFDARQV
-216 VAEGGGFLRILD
+216 VAEGGGFLRIMD
-228 DNVLPLDRVVI
+228 DNVLPFERVVI
-239 NRIATTQDHPDDI
+239 NRIATTQEHPDDI

-257 EADTGRSQLTGRGSF
+257 EADTGRSQLTGLGSF

-279 SVPGIDLHV
+279 SVPGIALHV
-288 AFARAGDALTAVAAG
+288 AFTRAGDALTAVAAG
-303 KGLAAIAVTGEHA
+303 KGLAGLAVTGEKA
-316 AITAD
+316 EITAD

-338 DVRYGDDRAQALG
+338 DVRYENNRAQDLG
-351 LDLAFDGGAGRVEV
+351 LDLAFDGGAGRVDV
-365 THFAL
+365 TRFGL
-370 DAPGGGK
+370 GAPGGGK
-377 LSLEAQLDI
+377 LSLEAHLDV
-386 NKLALDAAVGLT
+386 NTLSLDAGLGL
-398 AFHTESYLPRGL
+398 AGFHTESYLPREL
-410 RPLAAGRIDG
+410 RPLGGGRLDG
-420 KIAAHADLGKKAAR
+420 KIEAHAELGKKSAR
-434 LQKIDLRFARS
+434 LKNIDLKFSRAVAA
-445 GGPGLPREVRV
+445 GLPREVRV
-456 HGGAELAAGK
+456 HGGAELAAGR
-466 VKTDGLTV
+466 VKTGGLTV

-482 ARGSVDLDRQLLDL
+482 ARGAVNLDRQLIDL
-496 ALGVVAS
+496 ALGVVAFN
-503 DLGRLCGELGLPP
+503 LGRLCGELGLPP
-516 LGKDA
+516 LARDA
-521 RIDLQTNGSFDDP
+521 RVDLHADGSFDDP
-534 SATGEATVHGLG
+534 GLSGEATVHGLG
-546 AGSRTVR
+546 AGKRTVR
-553 ELAVRFGLEHGTARL
+553 ELGVRFGLEHGLARL
-568 DRLSGAAFG
+568 DHLSGSAFG

-585 LRLWERRASKPLKS
+585 LRLWEKRASKPLKS
-599 PVVDLKLDAR
+599 PVVDLKLEAR
-609 DIELGALAPEAAV
+609 DLNLAALAPEAGVA
-622 TGRLTLSA
+622 GRITLAA
-630 DAHGPLD
+630 DARGPLD
-637 AVRAH
+637 ALTAH
-642 VAIPAGTPVAA
+642 VAIPAGTPLTA
-653 LGDKFSVGPVNL
+653 LGDKLSVGPVNL
-665 ETDGKTL
+665 ALDGKTL
-672 AIEALR
+672 AIEALHV
-678 IARHGGGEVNVRGK
+678 AHHGGGAADVHGRV
-692 MGLEH
+692 GLAH

-706 AKFPLSAIPGVAASS
+706 SKVPLATLPGVATSD

-753 VRGVRLGQGHLALAP
+753 VRGVHLGKGHLALAP
-768 AAVGP
+768 ATVGP
-773 KRAPGVS
+773 TRAPGVS

-789 DVDVEAALLPKGPS
+789 DVDVDAALLPKGPS
-803 VHGRVAFRRLEIHAL
+803 VHGRVAFRRLELHTL

-833 GRVAIDLD
+833 GRVAVDLE

-859 ARAVDGPNGETTLQR
+859 ARAVDGPNGETTMQR
-874 VRIEAARPVHI
+874 VRIEAARPVHV

-914 RAISGALSGH
+914 HAITGALSGH

-936 LAIDRLGGDLRAE
+936 VAIDRLGGDLRAE
-949 LTAGGTLDRPDLRG
+949 LTAGGTLERPDLRG
-963 EVAIVNPIHVRP
+963 EVAIVNPIHLRP

-980 DIVVDSGRFA
+980 DIVVDSGRFS
-990 LTTGG
+990 LTSG
-995 GVSIENLAITVD
+995 GVAIENLAITVD
-1007 GATMKL
+1007 GATMRL
-1013 GGHATLGAG
+1013 GGRATLGPG

-1038 RLLAFAAP
+1038 RLLAYAAP

-1055 AHVRAHLRG
+1055 AHIRAHLRG
-1064 TLLHPDVRG
+1064 TLLNPDVRG
-1073 RLDLDNIDFRLRDLG
+1073 RLDLDTIDFRLRDLG

-1101 NEGVLL
+1101 NDGVIL
-1107 HNVKVLFDDQGML
+1107 HNVKVLFDDQGLL

-1132 EFTNLFPF
+1132 QFTNLFPF
-1140 QAGAFDLPL
+1140 KPGDFDLPL

-1159 GVFEVDDLAF
+1159 GTFEVDDLAF
-1169 DLDLKGSL
+1169 DLDLKGNL
-1177 DQGFGL
+1177 ERGFGL

-1212 TVLPFYDGKPLLEHL
+1212 TVRPFYDGKPLLENL

-1252 DIILHVGGTLAVP
+1252 DIVLHVGGTLAIP

-1320 TDANGADHNVHMRI
+1320 TDANGVDHNVHMRI

-1361 TGRTSAS
+1361 TGRTSVS
-1368 NTTPFGTQN
+1368 TSSPFGTQN
-1377 ATVGANLSTGADIA
+1377 ATVGANLTTGADIA

-1466 YFSLGGGIEQIR
+1466 YFTIGGGIEQIR

-1488 LPLNYNFELRLDYA
+1488 LPLNYNLELRLDYA
-1502 IRR
+1502 IRRR